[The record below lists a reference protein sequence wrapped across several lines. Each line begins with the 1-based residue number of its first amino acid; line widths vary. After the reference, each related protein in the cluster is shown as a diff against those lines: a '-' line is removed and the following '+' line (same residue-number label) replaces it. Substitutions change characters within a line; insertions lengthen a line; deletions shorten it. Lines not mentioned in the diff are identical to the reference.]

1 MRKPSRCVVYL
12 VLSSALLVA
21 AGACGGNESAVI
33 DPGDGGDYA
42 PEIEPARF
50 TTRIDNPFLPLLP
63 GASWLYEAVTE
74 DGDTERIEVT
84 VTEDR
89 RTILGVQTVVVHDVV
104 SIEDEIIEDTYDWF
118 AQDDAGNVWY
128 FGEDSTE
135 YDEGEASTAGSWE
148 AGVDGAQPGIVMLA
162 DPEVGTAYRE
172 EFYRGEAEDMAQ
184 VVAVDGSAETPL
196 GGFDQLVV
204 TINWT
209 PLEPDVVERKFY
221 ASGVG
226 VVSETVDEGR
236 DEVVILFEY
245 TAGA

>member
-1 MRKPSRCVVYL
+1 
-12 VLSSALLVA
+12 
-21 AGACGGNESAVI
+21 
-33 DPGDGGDYA
+33 
-42 PEIEPARF
+42 
-50 TTRIDNPFLPLLP
+50 
-63 GASWLYEAVTE
+63 
-74 DGDTERIEVT
+74 
-84 VTEDR
+84 
-89 RTILGVQTVVVHDVV
+89 
-104 SIEDEIIEDTYDWF
+104 
-118 AQDDAGNVWY
+118 
-128 FGEDSTE
+128 
-135 YDEGEASTAGSWE
+135 
-148 AGVDGAQPGIVMLA
+148 MLA

-226 VVSETVDEGR
+226 VVSETVDEGPA
-236 DEVVILFEY
+236 EVVLLVEH